1 MNFANQV
8 MCLLASIDN
17 TLLVMSESL
26 HLVHL
31 VVIFRHM
38 YNNGGIHSLACVRC
52 FTFTCQLHDSEFE
65 NFLSPNYS
73 KFAVECK

>member
-38 YNNGGIHSLACVRC
+38 YNMGGNHSLACVRYVLRLLANC
-52 FTFTCQLHDSEFE
+52 TI
-65 NFLSPNYS
+65 PNLKIFYHQII
-73 KFAVECK
+73 ANLP